1 MYTGRNKKKVHLHK
15 QLDPRKP
22 CAGVPKLDQASLQR
36 MSLSGNCTEAKR
48 RGKHDNP
55 EQLLDNLSV
64 KIQ

>member
-1 MYTGRNKKKVHLHK
+1 MHK